1 MGVGAKMKL
10 IDMSLMDFA
19 NEVESS
25 SPAPGGG
32 SCAAYSSLIG
42 VSLSRMVGNL
52 SFGKKKFELNDD
64 AVKNEF
70 KEAFDRLDNLKKEL
84 PILVDKDTEA
94 FNEVMKAMK
103 MPRETDEEKNLRKDA
118 LDDATWQSI
127 EVPYLV
133 AKLSLDAMNEMRIIQ
148 KYGNENALT
157 DVGVAN
163 LMCAAG
169 GEGAILN
176 VKINLSSVQDIERAK
191 KMEEECNKMLEVIE
205 GLKSESLKA
214 IHERLKL

>member
-1 MGVGAKMKL
+1 MKL
-10 IDMSLMDFA
+10 IDMSLMEFA

-42 VSLSRMVGNL
+42 VCLTKMVGNL
-52 SFGKKKFELNDD
+52 SFGRKKFELNDESI
-64 AVKNEF
+64 KLEF
-70 KEAFDRLDNLKKEL
+70 KKAFDKLENLKNEL

-94 FNEVMKAMK
+94 YKEVIKAIK
-103 MPRETDEEKNLRKDA
+103 MPKETDYEKKLRTDA
-118 LDDATWQSI
+118 INDATWQSI

-148 KYGNENALT
+148 KYGNENAVT

-163 LMCAAG
+163 LMCATGA
-169 GEGAILN
+169 EGAILN
-176 VKINLSSVQDIERAK
+176 VKINLTTVQDIERAK
-191 KMEEECNKMLEVIE
+191 KMESECNKMMEVVE
-205 GLKSESLKA
+205 GLKRESLTA

>member
-32 SCAAYSSLIG
+32 SVSAYSSLIG

-70 KEAFDRLDNLKKEL
+70 KNAFDRLENLKKEL

-103 MPRETDEEKNLRKDA
+103 MPKVTDEEKNLRTDA

-148 KYGNENALT
+148 KYGNENAVT

-169 GEGAILN
+169 AEGAILN
-176 VKINLSSVQDIERAK
+176 VKINLASVQDIERAK
-191 KMEEECNKMLEVIE
+191 TMEAECNKILEVIE
-205 GLKSESLKA
+205 GLKKESLTA

>member
-1 MGVGAKMKL
+1 MRLM
-10 IDMSLMDFA
+10 DMSLMEFA

-32 SCAAYSSLIG
+32 SCAAYSSLIAIC
-42 VSLSRMVGNL
+42 LTKMVGNL

-64 AVKNEF
+64 SIKLEF
-70 KEAFDRLDNLKKEL
+70 KKSFDKLEDLKKEIS
-84 PILVDKDTEA
+84 ILVDRDTEA

-103 MPRETDEEKNLRKDA
+103 MPKSTDQEKKLRTDA

-133 AKLSLDAMNEMRIIQ
+133 AKISLDALNEMKIFQ
-148 KYGNENALT
+148 KYGNENAVT

-169 GEGAILN
+169 AEGAILN
-176 VKINLSSVQDIERAK
+176 VMINLASVQDIERAK
-191 KMEEECNKMLEVIE
+191 KMEMECNKMIEVIE
-205 GLKSESLKA
+205 SLKRESLTA